1 MLRDEDAVGCR
12 AERID
17 MDNSENTPAGPDATE
32 WFAIRTRQDFR
43 AESML
48 KPLCAEVFFP
58 KRIADGK
65 GERRRERAYIP
76 HVLFIRTT
84 RERAMQLEQ
93 AGREHPERSVPF
105 WIYRYPNDHRIQV
118 IPQRSIDLLRLLTAT
133 DSTRCEIFSK
143 TDFKENQR
151 VRITGGPFE
160 GYEGYVQRVKKNK
173 HVIVRIEGICL
184 LMLPFIHPDL
194 LKPLSP

>member
-1 MLRDEDAVGCR
+1 MHK
-12 AERID
+12 
-17 MDNSENTPAGPDATE
+17 NENTSAQSE

-43 AESML
+43 AEGAL
-48 KPLCAEVFFP
+48 KPLCDDVFFP
-58 KRIADGK
+58 KRIVANK
-65 GERRRERAYIP
+65 GERPRERAFIP

-84 RERAMQLEQ
+84 QETALRLERV
-93 AGREHPERSVPF
+93 GREHPEQSVPF
-105 WIYRYPNDHRIQV
+105 WIYRYPNDRRIQV

-133 DSTRCEIFSK
+133 DPTHCEIFSK

-194 LKPLSP
+194 LQGY